1 MRQFFVILGYF
12 LPFWPTPS
20 NKPENQNF
28 EEMKKTFGDVT
39 ILNLCNKKHGHMIVG
54 LLRYGV
60 LTDIIFCHFRQFFVI
75 LSFCCF
81 VPLLTPK
88 IKIWKECKK
97 TPGDIILLHMCTIN
111 QDHMHP
117 WYMMYGS
124 WDMKFNIQNYFVIL
138 GIFLSFYPLN
148 SPKNKNI
155 KNEKNPSRYHYF
167 TQVYEKS
174 WSSTIL
180 FQRCGTRQM

>member
-1 MRQFFVILGYF
+1 MQ
-12 LPFWPTPS
+12 
-20 NKPENQNF
+20 Q
-28 EEMKKTFGDVT
+28 KTRSYD
-39 ILNLCNKKHGHMIVG
+39 VG

-60 LTDIIFCHFRQFFVI
+60 LTDIIFCHFRQFFAI

-88 IKIWKECKK
+88 IKIWKKCKK
-97 TPGDIILLHMCTIN
+97 TPGDIILLHMCSIN